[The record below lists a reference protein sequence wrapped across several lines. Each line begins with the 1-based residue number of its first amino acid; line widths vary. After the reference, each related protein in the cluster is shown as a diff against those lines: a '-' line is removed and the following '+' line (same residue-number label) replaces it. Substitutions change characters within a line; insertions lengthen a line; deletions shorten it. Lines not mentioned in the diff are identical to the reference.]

1 MCKKKI
7 RSYRGWKDGATRNR
21 ALAGALGSLQEAQRI
36 VDQLQEVIAS
46 QTVIIHRY
54 ENLQAAATPIAVA
67 TLPGVIVNGVL
78 RSVPSWQVR
87 ADINFN

>member
-1 MCKKKI
+1 MWK
-7 RSYRGWKDGATRNR
+7 SVQSFLNWKDGATT
-21 ALAGALGSLQEAQRI
+21 ALGVSLLALEQAQRI

-87 ADINFN
+87 ADINLN